1 MVTPHAALKE
11 LAYVHSGVLGEKSN
25 IKVVGTGLR
34 DADGVSEQG
43 PLLRVLAPR
52 VLLLDRRRD
61 RHVRRGWAVG
71 DGPARGPKR

>member
-43 PLLRVLAPR
+43 PLLRESSSPR
-52 VLLLDRRRD
+52 TPSYSRTAG
-61 RHVRRGWAVG
+61 RGWAVG
-71 DGPARGPKR
+71 DGPARGPR